1 MFKHFLLLREADT
14 EIINENTVSFQGAFK
29 IWDSHQ
35 SNSKAEEATGSSV
48 STSAFQEDDTKTIS
62 TR

>member
-1 MFKHFLLLREADT
+1 MFKPFLLLREADT

-29 IWDSHQ
+29 FWDSHQ